1 MLYII
6 KFLRVFVLLG
16 CIFCAAGMS
25 AATSDELISL
35 ENEMLRLIN
44 GNDREAFT
52 RAAENLKT
60 ASLEERDDRMFY
72 NAWGYQAIY
81 EATNQ
86 DLQKANDICE
96 EITRYAR
103 QEGSIYGEYMALHT
117 EAMILLQ
124 TQDYDAQENAF
135 IRALEFRHRHFPNEG
150 AFEDLRELFKIAY
163 DRGDLA
169 KAQDI
174 ANQVLA
180 EPNVS
185 PRYKFRIL
193 ARLSNFVFRNN
204 DVEGFNRL
212 YSEMN
217 RLSKMDDAI
226 TFHPYVKLNYLILNR
241 DYEQALIYADS
252 LSADTCAERKAI
264 IYERLG
270 DYEKAYKYLYR
281 YKEISDSIERASY
294 NQELRD
300 MLQRMNNNRQQME
313 KDLLEKE
320 NISLRYRFYAVV
332 AIIVILILLFIA
344 YLRYKFIRKL
354 KQDNEMLRYGKED
367 AETTL
372 KKLNELSLYENLM
385 ELPLNMPVS
394 INKLCDQLASITQK
408 HCHIGATTI
417 FQTEFP
423 DDFKLLTN
431 PEALENLLMYL
442 LSNTSSF
449 TGEGIIRLKCS
460 DMEKSVRFSIT
471 GTRREHDNQSDEG
484 IYYRTAQDSFASLNI
499 CQSISR
505 LLHGSVW
512 RDEEYSDGIR
522 YIFEVQKSITDILMQ
537 NRQSYDADY

>member
-1 MLYII
+1 M
-6 KFLRVFVLLG
+6 LLG
-16 CIFCAAGMS
+16 CIFCAAGMR
-25 AATSDELISL
+25 AATSEELTSL

-60 ASLEERDDRMFY
+60 ASLEEGDERMFY
-72 NAWGYQAIY
+72 KAWGYQAIY

-86 DLQKANDICE
+86 NQQKANDICE
-96 EITRYAR
+96 EITKYAR
-103 QEGSIYGEYMALHT
+103 QEGSIYGEYMAMHT
-117 EAMILLQ
+117 EALILLQ
-124 TQDYDAQENAF
+124 TQDFDAQENAF
-135 IRALEFRHRHFPNEG
+135 IRALEFHHRHFPNEG
-150 AFEDLRELFKIAY
+150 AIEDLRELFRIAY
-163 DRGDLA
+163 DRGNFA
-169 KAQDI
+169 KAHDI
-174 ANQVLA
+174 AYQVLA

-193 ARLSNFVFRNN
+193 ARLSHFVFRKN
-204 DVEGFNRL
+204 DVEEFNRL

-226 TFHPYVKLNYLILNR
+226 TFHPYVKVNYLILNR
-241 DYEQALIYADS
+241 DYEQALILADS

-270 DYEKAYKYLYR
+270 DYEKAYNYLTR

-300 MLQRMNNNRQQME
+300 MLLRMSNNRQRME

-320 NISLRYRFYAVV
+320 NISLRYRFYAIV
-332 AIIVILILLFIA
+332 AIFIIMIMLFIA

-372 KKLNELSLYENLM
+372 IKLNELSLYENLM

-394 INKLCDQLASITQK
+394 INKLCNQLATNTQK

-442 LSNTSSF
+442 LTNTSRF
-449 TGEGIIRLKCS
+449 IKEGIIWMKCS
-460 DMEKSVRFSIT
+460 DTEKCIRFSIT
-471 GTRREHDNQSDEG
+471 GTRREHDNQTDAD
-484 IYYRTAQDSFASLNI
+484 IYDRTIQDPFASLNI
-499 CQSISR
+499 CQSISS
-505 LLHGSVW
+505 LLHGRVW
-512 RDEEYSDGIR
+512 YDEEYSDGIR
-522 YIFEVQKSITDILMQ
+522 YIFEIQKSITDILMQ

>member
-16 CIFCAAGMS
+16 CIFCAAGMR

-44 GNDREAFT
+44 DNDREAFT

-72 NAWGYQAIY
+72 KAWGYQAIY

-86 DLQKANDICE
+86 NLQKANDICE

-103 QEGSIYGEYMALHT
+103 QEGSIYGEYMAMHT

-124 TQDYDAQENAF
+124 TQDFDAQENAF

-150 AFEDLRELFKIAY
+150 AVEDLRELFRIAY
-163 DRGDLA
+163 DRGDLD
-169 KAQDI
+169 KAEDI

-180 EPNVS
+180 EPNVT

-193 ARLSNFVFRNN
+193 ARLSNFVFRKN
-204 DVEGFNRL
+204 DVEEFNRL

-226 TFHPYVKLNYLILNR
+226 TFHPYVKVNYFILNR
-241 DYEQALIYADS
+241 DYEQALIFADS

-264 IYERLG
+264 IYERQG

-294 NQELRD
+294 NQELSD
-300 MLQRMNNNRQQME
+300 MLQRMSNNRQRME

-320 NISLRYRFYAVV
+320 NVSLQYRFYAVV
-332 AIIVILILLFIA
+332 AVIVILIMLFIA
-344 YLRYKFIRKL
+344 YLLYNYNRKL
-354 KQDNEMLRYGKED
+354 KQNNEMLRYGKED

-385 ELPLNMPVS
+385 ELPLDMPVS
-394 INKLCDQLASITQK
+394 INKLCNKLANITQK

-431 PEALENLLMYL
+431 PGALENLLMYL
-442 LSNTSSF
+442 LNNTSRF
-449 TGEGIIRLKCS
+449 TREGIIWLKCS
-460 DMEKSVRFSIT
+460 DAEKCIRFSIT
-471 GTRREHDNQSDEG
+471 GTRREHDNQTDED
-484 IYYRTAQDSFASLNI
+484 IYDHTAQDSFASLHI

-505 LLHGSVW
+505 LLHGRVW
-512 RDEEYSDGIR
+512 HDEEYSDGIR
-522 YIFEVQKSITDILMQ
+522 YILEIQKSITDILMQ
-537 NRQSYDADY
+537 NRRSYDADY